1 MQMKPKPIYA
11 PWSEGPPDEV
21 STQTPEEL
29 AEIAVRL
36 MKKRPLPNTPS
47 PDKPQK

>member
-1 MQMKPKPIYA
+1 MKPKPIYA
-11 PWSEGPPDEV
+11 PWSEGPPDKV

-29 AEIAVRL
+29 VEIVVKL
-36 MKKRPLPNTPS
+36 MEGRPLPNTPS